1 MKKFSKITNQ
11 KVGIESNIN
20 SKLSDIDILKYKI
33 MDMMDNYLSIQFYGP
48 INRYQV
54 AGTSK
59 VVGKDI
65 FVEALIDMLGDFSIK
80 ENVKLLESIKG
91 EIKNWEFIDN
101 KIDELNKN
109 KVSNT
114 IIFNHKE
121 KIKSIINRYS
131 DEGDILKHFEFSSS
145 KIKNVETA
153 FYRKLASE
161 SLISES
167 RISNSLLKSI
177 LNIYNNKLNELNS
190 FN

>member
-11 KVGIESNIN
+11 KVGIELNVD

-65 FVEALIDMLGDFSIK
+65 FVEALIDMLGDFSTK
-80 ENVKLLESIKG
+80 ENVKLLESLKG

-109 KVSNT
+109 KVSKT

-131 DEGDILKHFEFSSS
+131 DENDILKHFEFTSS

-161 SLISES
+161 SLISENKV
-167 RISNSLLKSI
+167 SNNLLKSI
-177 LNIYNNKLNELNS
+177 LNIYNNKFIELNS